1 MAGGAVGS
9 LARWFV
15 YAALANF
22 RWAADF
28 PYATLLVNVS
38 GSFGIGLLAAMLSD
52 EGLLS
57 APPSIRTLILAGFF
71 GGFTTFSAFSLQTL
85 DLVRSNAWLEA
96 WLNVLFSITLG
107 LAAVWLGSHTAHLV
121 SSASGK

>member
-15 YAALANF
+15 YAVLANF

-28 PYATLLVNVS
+28 PYATLFVNVL
-38 GSFGIGLLAAMLSD
+38 GSFGIGLLAAILSD

-85 DLVRSNAWLEA
+85 DLLRCNAWVEA
-96 WLNVLFSITLG
+96 WLNILLSVTLG
-107 LAAVWLGSHTAHLV
+107 LVAVWLGSYVAHFLNQTAI
-121 SSASGK
+121 K